1 MIVLGCQLWL
11 KQDKATLTHK
21 DFPRP
26 ADCQTWFPNQNTEH
40 GLVVDIT
47 RLNVPCTGGYLH
59 FSGLNITQYTQNH
72 RQTHVC
78 GKLEQ
83 LPESDKHIYLPS
95 SHIHPFLQ
103 IHGTPVF
110 TLNYRLVDHC
120 YNVTF
125 LARNGS
131 FELKPTTELDCTFHI
146 YLPYGYRVQL
156 LLEVGDSTSTGV
168 PETSDLQLKD
178 SNKKGTDCKGLFTQL
193 LDGENTWT
201 HCTRTGDAEKRIEMV
216 SRENKVMLKVS
227 VRSVSTSALGLQ
239 MSYRAEAVEEITGLC
254 GFGWVA
260 VRQFC
265 ISAVEGA
272 KLPWAQA
279 EMECRRREG
288 HLVSVRN
295 EHTQRIINNM
305 IMNR

>member
-1 MIVLGCQLWL
+1 MCQLWL
-11 KQDKATLTHK
+11 KHDKATLTHR
-21 DFPRP
+21 DFPRQV
-26 ADCQTWFPNQNTEH
+26 DCQTWFPNQDIEH
-40 GLVVDIT
+40 GLVVELT

-59 FSGLNITQYTQNH
+59 FSSLNTTQHPHNRSH
-72 RQTHVC
+72 RQARIC

-83 LPESDKHIYLPS
+83 LSDSEKHLYFPS
-95 SHIHPFLQ
+95 SHMPVFL
-103 IHGTPVF
+103 HLDGSPVF
-110 TLNYRLVDHC
+110 TLNYRIVDHC

-125 LARNGS
+125 LARNGT
-131 FELKPTTELDCTFHI
+131 FELKPTSELDCTFQI

-168 PETSDLQLKD
+168 PETRQSLGDL
-178 SNKKGTDCKGLFTQL
+178 NKNISDCKGLFTQL
-193 LDGENTWT
+193 LDGDNTWS
-201 HCTRTGDAEKRIEMV
+201 HCTRSGDAEKRIEMV
-216 SRENKVMLKVS
+216 SRENKVVLKVS
-227 VRSVSTSALGLQ
+227 VRSVSAGALGLQ

-279 EMECRRREG
+279 EMECRRRDG
-288 HLVSVRN
+288 HLASVRN
-295 EHTQRIINNM
+295 EHAQRVVNNM
-305 IMNR
+305 LINR